1 MNTRRDLHLRK
12 IYCIL
17 LSAICFSILGTY
29 MIMNI
34 IPSPNIPFIERS
46 DIDDLKVA
54 AGIIET
60 EDTSLNQ
67 HEDIRL
73 PIRTNDNLQIPRC
86 HPPNLNTSSW
96 IYYNA
101 LVDTN
106 LNTAAKAL
114 NLTDNPSRTTLQQQ
128 RNDTSNN
135 NSSITAIIGYSKYI
149 PHRLIFTHKENLFNC
164 SISASSSTTSSPHLY
179 TLAENAKATVNA
191 YRKIWSDLEVVFL
204 TDQDCLQA
212 LNEVEPDLIPFFHK
226 EVGTCVHLFTRAT
239 FYLRPSHNS
248 LNLKS
253 TCSSKACSRL
263 IYAEQPT
270 CICMGDITSM

>member
-1 MNTRRDLHLRK
+1 MNTNSRRRDLHLRK
-12 IYCIL
+12 MYCIL
-17 LSAICFSILGTY
+17 LSAICFSILSTY
-29 MIMNI
+29 MLMNI

-46 DIDDLKVA
+46 DVDDLKVA

-60 EDTSLNQ
+60 DASTSLNQ
-67 HEDIRL
+67 QIDIRP

-106 LNTAAKAL
+106 LNTATKAL
-114 NLTDNPSRTTLQQQ
+114 NLTDNPSRTAQQQ
-128 RNDTSNN
+128 KQKRNDTSNN
-135 NSSITAIIGYSKYI
+135 NSSITAIGYSKYI
-149 PHRLIFTHKENLFNC
+149 PHRLIFTHKQNLFNC
-164 SISASSSTTSSPHLY
+164 SISASSTTSSPHLY

-226 EVGTCVHLFTRAT
+226 EVGTCFI
-239 FYLRPSHNS
+239 S
-248 LNLKS
+248 LS
-253 TCSSKACSRL
+253 
-263 IYAEQPT
+263 
-270 CICMGDITSM
+270 